1 MLHYADLDNDQLDC
15 ISFVMAGDDA
25 LLAADVGTGKTVIA
39 ETIASEALAEGRV
52 SRWLVLAPLLVADEV
67 WRDEHTLWSHLQHLN
82 VTIAT
87 GNEQQRID
95 AIEDPNAEVVVLNYE
110 NVAWL
115 MERYPLTRKRVD
127 GKMQRYTSLPFDG
140 LICDEIDKFKEVT
153 SKRFKAFRDAVPYF
167 NMRVCMTGTIMPNH
181 LLELWGQMFIV
192 DGGQTWGRSYYKWR
206 DEYFYAIDYN
216 RYDWRP
222 LPGTYERI
230 LADLEGIVYRLKAKG
245 LPEVIVK
252 RPASLVLN
260 DDARAIYK
268 ELHKALFTI
277 IEDKKGRQRKVDA
290 DNRAVLTGKLQQICA
305 GFSYVD
311 REVCASCGGPVAL
324 DEKKKRRCRSC
335 NKPAKPEAV
344 WHSRKRFAWLH
355 ALLAELAPEPV
366 LIFYHFVEE
375 FDELRRMFPDIR
387 SLGSNVSKAQK
398 RATVAAW
405 NNGDLSYLALHPGSA
420 GHGLNLQKGGA
431 CHIAFLTLPWSG
443 GLYRQVTG
451 RLARRGNPS
460 DTVYVHTALFD
471 GTIDDEVLATITGKV
486 DGLDEFLDD
495 LWLSSKAISKPIA

>member
-1 MLHYADLDNDQLDC
+1 MLSYADLDADQLDC
-15 ISFVMAGDDA
+15 ISFCMAGDDA

-39 ETIASEALAEGRV
+39 ESVALEALTDARV
-52 SRWLVLAPLLVADEV
+52 TRWLVLAPLLVADEV
-67 WRDEHTLWSHLQHLN
+67 WRDEHTFWSHLQGLS
-82 VTIAT
+82 VAIAT
-87 GNEQQRID
+87 GDEAQRLA
-95 AIEDPNAEVVVLNYE
+95 AIESDAEVVVLNYE

-115 MERYPLTRKRVD
+115 MEKYPLARNIVD
-127 GKMQRYTSLPFDG
+127 GKRVRKSTLPFDG

-167 NMRVCMTGTIMPNH
+167 NMRLCMTGTIMPNH

-222 LPGTYERI
+222 LPGSYERI
-230 LADLEGIVYRLKAKG
+230 LADLDGIVYRLKAKG
-245 LPEVIVK
+245 LPEVIVE
-252 RPASLVLN
+252 RPDVLEMTIPQ
-260 DDARAIYK
+260 AAIYK

-277 IEDKKGRQRKVDA
+277 VTDKKGKQRKVDA
-290 DNRAVLTGKLQQICA
+290 DNRAVLSGKLQQICA

-311 REVCASCGGPVAL
+311 AEVCRACGGEVKL
-324 DEKKKRRCRSC
+324 DEKKKRRCVDC
-335 NKPAKPEAV
+335 NKPAKPDVV
-344 WHSRKRFAWLH
+344 WHNRARFIWLQKK
-355 ALLAELAPEPV
+355 LAELAPEPV

-375 FDELRRMFPDIR
+375 FDELVRMYPDIR
-387 SLGSNVSKAQK
+387 SLGSSVSKNQK

-405 NNGDLSYLALHPGSA
+405 NNGDLGKLALHPGSA

-431 CHIAFLTLPWSG
+431 CNIIFLTWPWSG
-443 GLYRQVTG
+443 GMYKQVTG

-460 DTVYVHTALFD
+460 DTVSVWGALFR
-471 GTIDDEVLATITGKV
+471 GTIDGDVMATATGKV
-486 DGLDEFLDD
+486 EGLENFLDD
-495 LWLSSKAISKPIA
+495 LWQNDSKAISKTIA

>member
-1 MLHYADLDNDQLDC
+1 MLTYADLDDDQLDC
-15 ISFVMAGDDA
+15 VNFVMAGDDA

-39 ETIASEALAEGRV
+39 ETIADEMLSEARV
-52 SRWLVLAPLLVADEV
+52 TRWLVLAPLLVADEV
-67 WRDEHTLWSHLQHLN
+67 WRDEHKEWTHLEHLT
-82 VTIAT
+82 VAIAT
-87 GNEQQRID
+87 GNEQQRVA
-95 AIEDPNAEVVVLNYE
+95 AIEGGADIVVLNYE

-115 MERYPLTRKRVD
+115 MDRYPLDRKRVD
-127 GKMQRYTSLPFDG
+127 GKTVRSSTLPFDG

-167 NMRVCMTGTIMPNH
+167 NMRLCMTGTILPNH

-192 DGGQTWGRSYYKWR
+192 DGGATWGRSFYKWR
-206 DEYFYAIDYN
+206 DEYFYAADYN

-230 LADLEGIVYRLKAKG
+230 LADLEGIVYRLEAKG

-252 RPASLVLN
+252 KPASLEL
-260 DDARAIYK
+260 DEGARGVYK
-268 ELHKALFTI
+268 ELHKSLFTI

-290 DNRAVLTGKLQQICA
+290 DNKAVLTGKLQQICA
-305 GFSYVD
+305 GFSYVE
-311 REVCASCGGPVAL
+311 REVCVACGGRVAL
-324 DEKKKRRCRSC
+324 DEKKKRRCTAC

-344 WHSRKRFAWLH
+344 WHSPGKIDWLIDKVD
-355 ALLAELAPEPV
+355 ELAPEPV

-375 FDELRRMFPDIR
+375 LDAVRKCFPDIR
-387 SLGSNVSKAQK
+387 TLGSSVSKAQK
-398 RATVAAW
+398 RATVHAW
-405 NNGDLSYLALHPGSA
+405 NNGDLPYLALHPGSA

-460 DTVYVHTALFD
+460 DTVYVHTALFND
-471 GTIDDEVLATITGKV
+471 TIDLEVLATITGKS
-486 DGLDEFLDD
+486 DTLDDFLDS
-495 LWLSSKAISKPIA
+495 LPGSWQ